1 MKSYTT
7 DASITGPTTS
17 IPEKSLLTG
26 ESTDFIMPSTSL
38 CQIAYQQGPKGNI
51 PNHKRNL
58 LGYSLGQTSQK
69 ETDEMPH
76 ICDYIKHIKAV
87 VSLSYSKDIYL
98 LLEVNA
104 QKVGDPSKGY
114 N

>member
-1 MKSYTT
+1 MP
-7 DASITGPTTS
+7 DC
-17 IPEKSLLTG
+17 L
-26 ESTDFIMPSTSL
+26 STE
-38 CQIAYQQGPKGNI
+38 AEGNI

-87 VSLSYSKDIYL
+87 VSLCYSKDIYL
-98 LLEVNA
+98 LLEVKVNA
-104 QKVGDPSKGY
+104 PKVGDLSKGD
-114 N
+114 NQTEINLNTNK